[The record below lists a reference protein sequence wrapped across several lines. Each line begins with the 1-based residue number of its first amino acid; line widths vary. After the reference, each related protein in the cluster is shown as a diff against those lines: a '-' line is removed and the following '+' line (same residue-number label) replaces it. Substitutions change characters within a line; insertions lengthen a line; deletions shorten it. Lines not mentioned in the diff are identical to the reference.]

1 MSVVGLRSSGMR
13 TASAIAATRRE
24 FLRGALGTLSTASMT
39 RGAFGLQGSGL
50 GRRPEK
56 TILVTFGGGARDE
69 ETFAE
74 DGQENIPNLLHTLLP
89 QGTFFSQVV
98 NAGILGHYVATAS
111 IVTGMYER
119 FDNFVAQAPPNPTL
133 FEYFRKGLKRPA
145 TDAWVIAPSN
155 GFQKI
160 GSSSHSGFG
169 PEFGAGV
176 ILPKRQLAAV
186 LHGTETLEGDRLQH
200 MLQDSYEMPV
210 YQPMESGI
218 DRELHLDML
227 GSTLKLS
234 VTEFIQKARS
244 LDSADELSIYITRQ
258 LMKQHAPSLMMLTL
272 HDMDIAHSG
281 AYSLY
286 VDAIQRADRLC
297 AELWSAVQADP
308 EYKDLTTLYI
318 MPDFGRDADDDPSG
332 NGFQHHR
339 TGGAMAR
346 TTWMLALGPHVR
358 RNTTVDRRVES
369 IDLVP
374 TIGASVGFATVGGG
388 RVIGELL

>member
-1 MSVVGLRSSGMR
+1 MSLSRLTSSGTK
-13 TASAIAATRRE
+13 TAGAIAATRRE
-24 FLRGALGTLSTASMT
+24 FLRGALGTVSAASVT
-39 RGAFGLQGSGL
+39 RGAFGLLRSGPA
-50 GRRPEK
+50 RSSQK
-56 TILVTFGGGARDE
+56 TIVVTFGGGARDE

-74 DGQENIPNLLHTLLP
+74 DGQQNIPNLLHTLLP

-119 FDNFVAQAPPNPTL
+119 FDNFIAQAPPNATL
-133 FEYFRKGLKRPA
+133 FEYYRKAFKKPA
-145 TDAWVIAPSN
+145 TDAWVIAPSS

-160 GSSSHSGFG
+160 GSSSHSSFG

-176 ILPKRQLAAV
+176 ILPKRLLAAV
-186 LHGTETLEGDRLQH
+186 LHNTQALETDRLSH
-200 MLQDSYEMPV
+200 LLQDSYEMPL
-210 YQPMESGI
+210 YQPLQSGM
-218 DRELHLDML
+218 DRELHLKML
-227 GSTLKLS
+227 ESSLKLS
-234 VTEFIQKARS
+234 VSEFIEKARS

-258 LMKQHAPSLMMLTL
+258 LMKQQAPSLMMLTL

-297 AELWSAVQADP
+297 AELWKAVQTDP
-308 EYKDLTTLYI
+308 EYKDRTTLYI
-318 MPDFGRDADDDPSG
+318 MPDFGRDADDDPAG

-346 TTWMLALGPHVR
+346 TTWMLALGPHLR
-358 RNTTVDRRVES
+358 QNTTVSRRVES

-374 TIGASVGFATVGGG
+374 TVGASLGFATAGYGH
-388 RVIGELL
+388 VIEELI

>member
-1 MSVVGLRSSGMR
+1 MHTGQLRSAAKIS
-13 TASAIAATRRE
+13 ATRRE
-24 FLRGALGTLSTASMT
+24 FLRGALGTVSAASVT
-39 RGAFGLQGSGL
+39 RGALAQTGFRAAPKS
-50 GRRPEK
+50 
-56 TILVTFGGGARDE
+56 IVVTFGGGARDE

-74 DGQENIPNLLHTLLP
+74 EGQENIPNLLHTLLP
-89 QGTFFSQVV
+89 QGTFFSHVV
-98 NAGILGHYVATAS
+98 NGGILGHYVATAS
-111 IVTGMYER
+111 IVTGSYER

-133 FEYFRKGLKRPA
+133 FEYYRKGLRRPA

-155 GFQKI
+155 GFQRI
-160 GSSSHSGFG
+160 GSSSHRDFG
-169 PEFGAGV
+169 AAYGAGV
-176 ILPKRQLAAV
+176 ILPKRLLAAA
-186 LHGTETLEGDRLQH
+186 LHSAVPLAGDRLAH
-200 MLQDSYEMPV
+200 LLQDSYEMPV
-210 YQPMESGI
+210 YQPLAAGT

-227 GSTLKLS
+227 ESSLKLS
-234 VTEFIQKARS
+234 VQDFIAKARS

-297 AELWSAVQADP
+297 AELWNAVQMDP
-308 EYKDLTTLYI
+308 EYKDRTTLYI
-318 MPDFGRDADDDPSG
+318 MPDFGRDADSDSAG

-346 TTWMLALGPHVR
+346 TTWMLALGPHLR
-358 RNTTVDRRVES
+358 QNTVVDRPVES

-374 TIGASVGFATVGGG
+374 TIGSHLGFATNASSG
-388 RVIGELL
+388 RLIRELL

>member
-1 MSVVGLRSSGMR
+1 MNSGNLR
-13 TASAIAATRRE
+13 TARTISATRRE
-24 FLRGALGTLSTASMT
+24 FLRTAVGTLSAASLT
-39 RGAFGLQGSGL
+39 RGAFAAQTMA
-50 GRRPEK
+50 RPAQK
-56 TILVTFGGGARDE
+56 TIVVTFGGGARDE
-69 ETFAE
+69 ETFAQ
-74 DGQENIPNLLHTLLP
+74 DGQENIPHLLSTLLP

-111 IVTGMYER
+111 IVTGTYEK
-119 FDNFVAQAPPNPTL
+119 FNNFIAQPPPNPTL
-133 FEYFRKGLKRPA
+133 FECFRKGLRRPA

-155 GFQKI
+155 GFQRI
-160 GSSSHSGFG
+160 GSSSHARFG

-176 ILPKRQLAAV
+176 ILPKRLLAAA
-186 LHGTETLEGDRLQH
+186 LHSSKPLDGERLSH
-200 MLQDSYEMPV
+200 LLQDSYEMPQ
-210 YQPMESGI
+210 YQALEPGA
-218 DRELHLDML
+218 DHELHLDML
-227 GSTLKLS
+227 ESSLQLS
-234 VTEFIQKARS
+234 VQEFIEKARS

-297 AELWSAVQADP
+297 AELWQMVQSDP
-308 EYKDLTTLYI
+308 EYKDRTTLYI
-318 MPDFGRDADDDPSG
+318 MPDFGRDADGDPAG

-346 TTWMLALGPHVR
+346 TTWLLALGPHLRQNATVER
-358 RNTTVDRRVES
+358 RIES

-374 TIGASVGFATVGGG
+374 TIGSYLGFDTASSG
-388 RVIGELL
+388 RIIRELL

>member
-1 MSVVGLRSSGMR
+1 MT
-13 TASAIAATRRE
+13 TACAIAATRRE
-24 FLRGALGTLSTASMT
+24 FLRGALGTLSAASVT
-39 RGAFGLQGSGL
+39 RGAFGLQSP
-50 GRRPEK
+50 GRARPAQK
-56 TILVTFGGGARDE
+56 TIVVTFGGGARDE

-74 DGQENIPNLLHTLLP
+74 DGQENIPNLLQTLLP

-98 NAGILGHYVATAS
+98 NAGILGHFVATAS

-133 FEYFRKGLKRPA
+133 FEYYRKALRRPA

-155 GFQKI
+155 GFQRI

-176 ILPKRQLAAV
+176 ILPKRLLAAV
-186 LHGTETLEGDRLQH
+186 LHTTQPLEVDRWSHL
-200 MLQDSYEMPV
+200 LQDSYEMPL
-210 YQPMESGI
+210 YRPLQSGM

-227 GSTLKLS
+227 ESSLKIS
-234 VTEFIQKARS
+234 AAEFLQKARS

-286 VDAIQRADRLC
+286 VDAIRRADRLC
-297 AELWSAVQADP
+297 AELWSMVQADP
-308 EYKDLTTLYI
+308 EYKDRTSLYI
-318 MPDFGRDADDDPSG
+318 MPDFGRDADDDPAG

-346 TTWMLALGPHVR
+346 TTWMLALGPHLR
-358 RNTTVDRRVES
+358 QNTTVDRRVES

-374 TIGASVGFATVGGG
+374 TIGASLGFATAGSG
-388 RVIGELL
+388 RLIRELL

>member
-1 MSVVGLRSSGMR
+1 V
-13 TASAIAATRRE
+13 
-24 FLRGALGTLSTASMT
+24 
-39 RGAFGLQGSGL
+39 Q
-50 GRRPEK
+50 K
-56 TILVTFGGGARDE
+56 TIVVTFGGGARDE

-74 DGQENIPNLLHTLLP
+74 EGQENIPNLLYTLLP

-111 IVTGMYER
+111 IVTGTYER

-133 FEYFRKGLKRPA
+133 FEYYRKGL
-145 TDAWVIAPSN
+145 IAPSN
-155 GFQKI
+155 GFQRI
-160 GSSSHSGFG
+160 GSSSHRSFG
-169 PEFGAGV
+169 PEYGAGV
-176 ILPKRQLAAV
+176 ILPKRLLAAA
-186 LHGTETLEGDRLQH
+186 LHGSQSLDAEQLSHL
-200 MLQDSYEMPV
+200 LQDSYEMPL
-210 YQPMESGI
+210 YQPLQSAT

-227 GSTLKLS
+227 ESSLQLS
-234 VTEFIQKARS
+234 VQEFVQKARS
-244 LDSADELSIYITRQ
+244 LDSADELSIYIARQ

-297 AELWSAVQADP
+297 AELWSAVQTDP
-308 EYKDLTTLYI
+308 EYKDRTTLYI
-318 MPDFGRDADDDPSG
+318 MPDFGRDSDDDPAG

-346 TTWMLALGPHVR
+346 TTWMLALGPHLR
-358 RNTTVDRRVES
+358 RNTTVDRPIES

-374 TIGASVGFATVGGG
+374 TIGRCLGFETASTG
-388 RVIGELL
+388 RIIGELV

>member
-1 MSVVGLRSSGMR
+1 MPHNGRMHLGHLRSA
-13 TASAIAATRRE
+13 TAISATRRD
-24 FLRGALGTLSTASMT
+24 FLRGALGTLSAASAT
-39 RGAFGLQGSGL
+39 RGAFAQAAF
-50 GRRPEK
+50 RPTQK
-56 TILVTFGGGARDE
+56 SIVVTFGGGARDE

-74 DGQENIPNLLHTLLP
+74 EGQENIPNLLHTLLP
-89 QGTFFSQVV
+89 QGTFFSHVM

-111 IVTGMYER
+111 IVTGIYER

-133 FEYFRKGLKRPA
+133 FEYYRKGLRRPS

-155 GFQKI
+155 GFQRI
-160 GSSSHSGFG
+160 GSSTHSDFG
-169 PEFGAGV
+169 AAYGAGV
-176 ILPKRQLAAV
+176 ILPKRLLAAA
-186 LHGTETLEGDRLQH
+186 LHDAIPLEGDRLSH
-200 MLQDSYEMPV
+200 LLQDTYEMPM
-210 YQPMESGI
+210 YQPLEDGT

-227 GSTLKLS
+227 ESSLKLS
-234 VTEFIQKARS
+234 VHDFVAKARS

-297 AELWSAVQADP
+297 AELWDMVQTDP
-308 EYKDLTTLYI
+308 EYKDRTALYI
-318 MPDFGRDADDDPSG
+318 LPDFGRDADGDPAG

-346 TTWMLALGPHVR
+346 TTWMLALGPHLKQNIV
-358 RNTTVDRRVES
+358 VDRPVES

-374 TIGASVGFATVGGG
+374 TIGSYLGFATNGCSG
-388 RVIGELL
+388 RLIRELL